1 MEQARIK
8 GTREMRKQCD
18 DRKHPDHWE
27 HRDHWARLFIGVLLA
42 VCAAGS
48 AGAETLRFSVRID
61 PAVTAREVSGR
72 VLVFLSQS
80 ERGAPRF
87 GPDWF
92 HPEPFLGCDVHRMKP
107 GTSVAVDD
115 RADSFPRPLSQLQP
129 GQYRVQAVLSIDDSP
144 SYRARGAGSLY
155 SDVRQLNLDPAVSGE
170 VELRLCHTVD
180 EPPPVDSRSSEN
192 LSRNGRK
199 GQFLGR
205 IAESPEDS
213 GIGSKEVK
221 VRSERLSAF
230 HGRDVFH
237 RATVVLPPSYGQKPK
252 RRYPTV
258 YIIGG
263 FNSGHRE
270 SVSTAVN
277 GPREAM
283 PGEEEFI
290 RVVLDGQCPWGHH
303 VFANSATNGPHGDAL
318 VLELIPAIDR
328 RYRTVA
334 EGTARFVTGH
344 SSGGWAS
351 LWLQVNYPDTFG
363 GVWSLAPDPV
373 DFRDFQQVNLYAE
386 PPLSVYTDPQG
397 MPRPIARHGGDPVL
411 WFGEFARMDDCL
423 GRGGQLR
430 SFEAVFSPKG
440 SDGLPR
446 KLWDRTTGQID
457 PETARAWQRYDLRL
471 LLEAN
476 WKTLGEK
483 LAGKLHVAAGEL
495 DTFYLD
501 GPVRLLAESL
511 RRLGS
516 DAQID
521 LVAGASHG
529 GVLTAERVSAIRRQ
543 MSEEFRRHHGQAAR
557 RAG

>member
-1 MEQARIK
+1 MKRGK
-8 GTREMRKQCD
+8 HCD
-18 DRKHPDHWE
+18 WGKHYDRGRHCDHWF
-27 HRDHWARLFIGVLLA
+27 RLFIGLVA
-42 VCAAGS
+42 WACVT
-48 AGAETLRFSVRID
+48 GASGEETLQFSVRID
-61 PAVTAREVSGR
+61 PAVTSREVSGR

-80 ERGAPRF
+80 DRGSPRF

-92 HPEPFLGCDVHRMKP
+92 HPGPFLGCDVHRMKP
-107 GTSVAVDD
+107 GMRVAVDG
-115 RADSFPRPLSQLQP
+115 RADSFPRPLSQLRP

-144 SYRARGAGSLY
+144 SYRARGEGSLY
-155 SDVRQLNLDPAVSGE
+155 SDVRQLDLDPAASGE
-170 VELRLCHTVD
+170 VELELCHTVD
-180 EPPPVDSRSSEN
+180 EPSPVDTRW
-192 LSRNGRK
+192 
-199 GQFLGR
+199 
-205 IAESPEDS
+205 
-213 GIGSKEVK
+213 SKEIK
-221 VRSERLSAF
+221 VRSEQLSAF

-237 RATVVLPPSYGQKPK
+237 RARIVLPPSYEQKPK

-263 FNSGHRE
+263 FDSGHRE
-270 SVSTAVN
+270 SVGSAIN

-290 RVVLDGQCPWGHH
+290 RVVLDGRCPWGHH

-318 VLELIPAIDR
+318 VFELIPAIER

-373 DFRDFQQVNLYAE
+373 DFRDFQQIDLYAE
-386 PPLSVYTDPQG
+386 PPLSVYIDPQG
-397 MPRPIARHGGDPVL
+397 EPRPIARRGGDPVL

-446 KLWDRTTGQID
+446 KLWDRTTGRID

-476 WKTLGEK
+476 WTMLGAK
-483 LAGKLHVAAGEL
+483 LAGKLHVATGEL

-501 GPVRLLAESL
+501 GPVRLLADSL
-511 RRLGS
+511 GRLGS
-516 DAQID
+516 DAQIE
-521 LVAGASHG
+521 LVAGVGHG
-529 GVLTAERVSAIRRQ
+529 GVITGARVSAIRRQ
-543 MSEEFRRHHGQAAR
+543 MSEVFRQHHGPAVR